1 MNPLD
6 QAILWY
12 RAAHLE
18 VAKGR
23 EEVGEIL
30 SFLVDR
36 VQRLQEQ
43 VKELRQ
49 APRTRP
55 LKRSAKKSEEAIQ
68 RAFAWHGMKGPQPA
82 KPVEVSTEEL
92 NQGLGGRDG
101 RKRSKRQTA

>member
-12 RAAHLE
+12 RASHLE
-18 VAKGR
+18 VAKGK
-23 EEVGEIL
+23 EEIGEIIT
-30 SFLVDR
+30 FLVER

-43 VKELRQ
+43 VRELRQ

-55 LKRSAKKSEEAIQ
+55 LKRSAKKSEEAIR
-68 RAFAWHGMKGPQPA
+68 RAFSWHGMKGPQTA
-82 KPVEVSTEEL
+82 KPVDEKSEQLTE
-92 NQGLGGRDG
+92 GLGGRDG